1 MIGMSNLLCQGH
13 RVVEQEDD
21 GKLLVGA
28 SRRVDL
34 PSSIILHRTSS
45 LGHYLDAP
53 VVVLT
58 YANVWMGQQLIFP
71 CVVVVDRLA
80 RTSWWWWHHHR
91 LLIHDCTLLTADRI
105 DTALLL

>member
-1 MIGMSNLLCQGH
+1 MIGMSNIARSRH
-13 RVVEQEDD
+13 RFELEDD

-28 SRRVDL
+28 ARRVDL
-34 PSSIILHRTSS
+34 PSSIILHRTS
-45 LGHYLDAP
+45 LGYYLDAS

-71 CVVVVDRLA
+71 CVVAVDRLE
-80 RTSWWWWHHHR
+80 RTSWWWHHHL
-91 LLIHDCTLLTADRI
+91 LLIRCTLLTADRI